1 MKPMRK
7 SAFIV
12 FVLVFFI
19 SINSHAQHCGEAS
32 IADNGASVKLKDGS
46 GFSGS
51 YALPCIS
58 QTMYAEIIVPFKVF
72 NTIPHG
78 NGDDTVY
85 QMRIDQITNLPQG
98 MCWQSTKA
106 DNIFKMHEGGN
117 LVFRGITTDNT
128 GQFTLNVLMSF
139 DTKGTGTFDR
149 TDVNYNKVSKTG
161 KMILRV
167 VNAEVNC
174 EMVDYSFPGNIAS
187 SGVST
192 ASGQ

>member
-7 SAFIV
+7 NAL
-12 FVLVFFI
+12 LVFALAIFI
-19 SINSHAQHCGEAS
+19 SINLNAQHCGEVY
-32 IADNGASVKLKDGS
+32 IADNGASAKLKDGS

-58 QTMYAEIIVPFKVF
+58 QTVYAEIVVPFKVF

-85 QMRIDQITNLPQG
+85 QMRIDQISNLPEG
-98 MCWQSTKA
+98 MCWLSTKA
-106 DNIFKMHEGGN
+106 DNIYKMNEGGN
-117 LVFRGITTDNT
+117 LMFRGITKDNT
-128 GQFTLNVLMSF
+128 GQFTLNITMSF
-139 DTKGTGTFDR
+139 DTDGDGTFDR
-149 TDVNYNKVSKTG
+149 ISVNYNKISKTG

-167 VNAEVNC
+167 VNTSMSC
-174 EMVDYSFPGNIAS
+174 EIVDYSLPGNIA
-187 SGVST
+187 GAGITT

>member
-1 MKPMRK
+1 MRK
-7 SAFIV
+7 NAF
-12 FVLVFFI
+12 LVFALAMFI
-19 SINSHAQHCGEAS
+19 SINSNAQHCGEAS
-32 IADNGASVKLKDGS
+32 IADNGASAKLKDGS

-58 QTMYAEIIVPFKVF
+58 QTVYAEIVVPFKVF

-85 QMRIDQITNLPQG
+85 QMRIDQINNLPQG

-117 LVFRGITTDNT
+117 LVFRGITNDNT
-128 GQFTLNVLMSF
+128 GQFTLNILMSF
-139 DTKGTGTFDR
+139 DTKGNGILDR

-161 KMILRV
+161 K
-167 VNAEVNC
+167 
-174 EMVDYSFPGNIAS
+174 
-187 SGVST
+187 
-192 ASGQ
+192 